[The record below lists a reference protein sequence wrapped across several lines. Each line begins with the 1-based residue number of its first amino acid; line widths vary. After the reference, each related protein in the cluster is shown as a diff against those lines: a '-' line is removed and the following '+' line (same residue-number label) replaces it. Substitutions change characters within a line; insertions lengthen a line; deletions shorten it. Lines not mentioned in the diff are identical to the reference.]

1 MKFNEYIPSALK
13 TMSNGDEIKNRII
26 PRTAT
31 VHAAMGLST
40 EANEILDAVKK
51 HVFYGKE
58 LSRKNLI
65 EEIGDLI
72 WYLAVLVHFEGLP
85 DIESI
90 LDANIEKLK
99 KRYGEK
105 FDSEKAINRDVEKEL
120 EHIKE

>member
-1 MKFNEYIPSALK
+1 MKFSEYIPNALK
-13 TMSNGDEIKNRII
+13 TMSDGVGIESRITS
-26 PRTAT
+26 RAAT

-65 EEIGDLI
+65 EEIGDLM

-85 DIESI
+85 DLESI

-99 KRYGEK
+99 KRYDGG